1 MEESSVRKHRIAGA
15 IRRHLS
21 AELAQGVADPR
32 LFSLAVSDVQV
43 TGDLSLAKVKVRLMF
58 GGDEPE
64 ARMQAMAA
72 LGRIAP
78 GLRASLSPVLR
89 MRRVPELRFFYDESV
104 DINAEIEGVL
114 RDIEREDTE
123 KKRTLDEQGGP
134 RSLDGDEPND

>member
-1 MEESSVRKHRIAGA
+1 MNESGVRKHRIAGA

-32 LFSLAVSDVQV
+32 LFSLAISDVQL
-43 TGDLSLAKVKVRLMF
+43 TADLSLAKIKVRLMF

-64 ARMQAMAA
+64 ARLQAMSA
-72 LGRIAP
+72 LGRITP
-78 GLRASLSPVLR
+78 GLRASVSSALR

-114 RDIEREDTE
+114 RDIERESTE
-123 KKRTLDEQGGP
+123 KKRALDEQGGP
-134 RSLDGDEPND
+134 RSLDSDEPSD